1 MMSQTKNK
9 WLSKQI
15 RAKFR
20 PKPYVKK
27 KHGLDGDEN
36 STVASSWKPSKKER
50 RQMSNME
57 RRSLRSQRSNKENQS
72 IRLSKRP
79 CSTSHMIPR
88 CRTACFGSIRQSAN
102 EGVMQH
108 QVTRTSASRMLRPC
122 QAEQTYV
129 AHNRTSSSRCSWNNN
144 YRRRYPTANPPIRR
158 KKRNRPAAPVRKI
171 LPSSPCTITVK
182 NVQAGESVQQKWII
196 TATRT
201 FLGGSVIKVGGDDI
215 IGAETNLVVP
225 AMAIGEVLELETD
238 VTMPAKEGV
247 FAVFYRLFVRG
258 EKTEPRICA
267 MFTVLGNLN
276 KDEDDKD
283 CLVVVADENKIDQD
297 WLMV

>member
-1 MMSQTKNK
+1 MSQTKNK

-27 KHGLDGDEN
+27 NQGLDGDEN

-57 RRSLRSQRSNKENQS
+57 RRSLRSQRCNKENQS
-72 IRLSKRP
+72 KRLSKRP

-88 CRTACFGSIRQSAN
+88 CRTACFGSIRQSAKQ
-102 EGVMQH
+102 GKMQH

-122 QAEQTYV
+122 QAEQTYI
-129 AHNRTSSSRCSWNNN
+129 ANRTWNNPCSWNKN

-158 KKRNRPAAPVRKI
+158 KKKNRPAAPVRI
-171 LPSSPCTITVK
+171 VLPASPCTITVNLC

-196 TATRT
+196 TATST

-238 VTMPAKEGV
+238 VTPAKEGV
-247 FAVFYRLFVRG
+247 FAVFYRFFVRG

-276 KDEDDKD
+276 TDEDDKD
-283 CLVVVADENKIDQD
+283 CAVVVADENKIGQD
-297 WLMV
+297 WLML